1 MFLRGEYEGMIVDN
15 TTDKEVE
22 ALLDAYCQIR
32 PREVMIY
39 SIDRKTPARD
49 LQKVS
54 IAELEAIAAKVR
66 AEGIRVQVN

>member
-1 MFLRGEYEGMIVDN
+1 
-15 TTDKEVE
+15 
-22 ALLDAYCQIR
+22 
-32 PREVMIY
+32 MIY